1 MTSDEVM
8 TDATAPPARPADSQG
23 PPLKVLL
30 VCPTLEPGHRIQA
43 PVEFANALKA
53 EGVSVM
59 FAAAIGT
66 LRPGLLRTVAYCLID
81 NAEGAPVKAAHE
93 LSHLMRHH
101 RPDVVHAHGMR
112 CAVVTA
118 VAASASRIHC
128 ARVMTHLTR
137 QLRRMPRFI
146 KAPMLR
152 KCADRYFA
160 VSDELKAELESL
172 GVPSERIVVGALEPG
187 DPQKLARA
195 SIAVYKELLNA
206 RGG

>member
-1 MTSDEVM
+1 M
-8 TDATAPPARPADSQG
+8 TDVTAPSARPADTQG

-30 VCPTLEPGHRIQA
+30 VSPTLEPGHRIHA
-43 PVEFANALKA
+43 PVEFANALHA

-59 FAAAIGT
+59 FAACIGT
-66 LRPGLLRTVAYCLID
+66 LRPGLLRQVGYFLID
-81 NAEGAPVKAAHE
+81 NAEAAPVKTAHE

-101 RPDVVHAHGMR
+101 RPDVVHAHGVR

-118 VAASASRIHC
+118 LATKASRVRC

-146 KAPMLR
+146 KSPLLR
-152 KCADRYFA
+152 GCADRYFA
-160 VSDELKAELESL
+160 VSEELKTDLESL
-172 GVPSERIVVGALEPG
+172 GIPSDRIIVGALEPG

-195 SIAVYKELLNA
+195 SIAVYKDII
-206 RGG
+206 RGKTAGV